1 VTNVPKQAEL
11 LCTASS
17 LEELRRLADAGADA
31 FLVGEA
37 AFAARMAGEF
47 GIEAIREAVAA
58 MKPRG
63 IRIYAAV
70 NNLIDNASLPRL
82 SSYIRELEQAGVDAV
97 VFGDPAVLMAVKS
110 EAPRLALH
118 WNTEMTSTN
127 YATANY
133 WGRRGAT
140 RVVLARELNMEQ
152 ILAFKA
158 HCEIEVQVQV
168 HGMTNIYHSKRSL
181 VHSYLDHQEKSGR
194 EAELK
199 GEGGDSGQDRGL
211 YLVETERPN
220 ERYPIYEDANG
231 THIMSADDICML
243 EGLNELLE
251 GGVDAVKI
259 EGILKPIAYNE
270 AVVRAYRQAMDAYYA
285 DPAGYAFRDEW
296 LEPIQALQDP
306 HRELSFGFFYKEQVY

>member
-1 VTNVPKQAEL
+1 MTNDRKKAEL

-17 LEELRRLADAGADA
+17 LEELYRLADAGADA
-31 FLVGEA
+31 FIVGEA
-37 AFAARMAGEF
+37 AFAMRMAGEF
-47 GIEAIREAVAA
+47 GIGSIREAAAA

-70 NNLIDNASLPRL
+70 NNLIDNAMLPGL
-82 SSYIRELEQAGVDAV
+82 SSYIRELEQAGADAV
-97 VFGDPAVLMAVKS
+97 VFGDPAVLMSVKS
-110 EAPRLALH
+110 EAPGLGLH

-152 ILAFKA
+152 ILAFKQ

-168 HGMTNIYHSKRSL
+168 HGMTNIYHSKRNL

-194 EAELK
+194 QAELQ
-199 GEGGDSGQDRGL
+199 GESDGPGKERGL
-211 YLVETERPN
+211 YLIETERPD

-243 EGLNELLE
+243 EGLHELLE

-259 EGILKPIAYNE
+259 EGLLKPVAYNE

-296 LEPIQALQDP
+296 LDPIQALQDP